1 VLVVGGEVGM
11 EIDGLMLTEEQRL
24 IRRKESLSQCH
35 VVCRKSQIDWPAIGS
50 VPPTSDSKIIISVI
64 FVSLYLIT
72 IFVIVGDVEIC

>member
-1 VLVVGGEVGM
+1 VGVGVGVGM

-24 IRRKESLSQCH
+24 IRRKEGLSQCH
-35 VVCRKSQIDWPAIGS
+35 VICRKSQIDWRVIGS
-50 VPPTSDSKIIISVI
+50 VPPTSDTQIIISVI